1 MKFII
6 TYGCDG
12 LGTEQLAVEAENE
25 EIALDYAY
33 HAAFDYREGFA
44 GLHGC
49 VDYPE
54 FCEEEGY
61 DIDSDDAADAFHDMI
76 ENEIEY
82 FTEVY
87 DENNETH
94 QWVLIDCNGKFW
106 EV

>member
-33 HAAFDYREGFA
+33 HSALEYREGYV

-61 DIDSDDAADAFHDMI
+61 DIDSDESWEEYNTMI
-76 ENEIEY
+76 EEEIFYHAYDFDKKDELHL
-82 FTEVY
+82 EVLK
-87 DENNETH
+87 ESK
-94 QWVLIDCNGKFW
+94 GKFF
-106 EV
+106 VV

>member
-1 MKFII
+1 MKFIV

-12 LGTEQLAVEAENE
+12 LGSEQLAVEAENE

-33 HAAFDYREGFA
+33 HSALGYRESYA

-49 VDYPE
+49 VDYSE

-61 DIDSDDAADAFHDMI
+61 DTEDEDAWDSFHDMI

-82 FTEVY
+82 FVEAY
-87 DENNETH
+87 NENDETH
-94 QWVLIDCNGKFW
+94 RWVLIDCNGKFW
-106 EV
+106 KV

>member
-33 HAAFDYREGFA
+33 HSALEYREGYV

-49 VDYPE
+49 VD
-54 FCEEEGY
+54 
-61 DIDSDDAADAFHDMI
+61 
-76 ENEIEY
+76 
-82 FTEVY
+82 
-87 DENNETH
+87 
-94 QWVLIDCNGKFW
+94 
-106 EV
+106 

>member
-1 MKFII
+1 MAKFLV
-6 TYGCDG
+6 TVPLVGYSYV
-12 LGTEQLAVEAENE
+12 TVEAENE

>member
-12 LGTEQLAVEAENE
+12 LGSEQLAVEAENE
-25 EIALDYAY
+25 EIALEYAY
-33 HAAFDYREGFA
+33 NAAFEYRESYA

-76 ENEIEY
+76 ENEIKY
-82 FTEVY
+82 FVEVF
-87 DENNETH
+87 DETNEEH
-94 QWVLIDCNGKFW
+94 QLVLIDCNGKFW
-106 EV
+106 EI